1 MKSPNA
7 KIMYDREEL
16 SNTMSQRVFLQYPT
30 IPPKRE
36 IIVLKFIWKS
46 ESFASITLSKI
57 KVIPFQVALSLPP
70 RTFSSFGNKTCLNE
84 LKYL

>member
-1 MKSPNA
+1 MKSINA
-7 KIMYDREEL
+7 LIVYDREEL

-46 ESFASITLSKI
+46 ESFVSITLSKI
-57 KVIPFQVALSLPP
+57 KVIPFHLASSFPP
-70 RTFSSFGNKTCLNE
+70 RTF
-84 LKYL
+84 